1 LSGPDWA
8 LRNSGCDHWRD
19 TSRDRRDGFP
29 TQHRARASACSLRD
43 QRSSNPISTMGAQ
56 EATYC
61 QGRQEPSYR
70 ADDDFLA
77 VPVTR
82 RCRRCRDRVKRVK
95 TAWLGNA
102 VAMMLAGL
110 EPLMSALGPIS
121 GNRVI
126 LKADIHQSGFARPL
140 CATSGHSSQ
149 GMLAERSL
157 VFTRHLLLPHIL
169 REKLPDSIH
178 VSCRCQH

>member
-1 LSGPDWA
+1 
-8 LRNSGCDHWRD
+8 
-19 TSRDRRDGFP
+19 
-29 TQHRARASACSLRD
+29 
-43 QRSSNPISTMGAQ
+43 MGAQ

-110 EPLMSALGPIS
+110 EPLMSALGHKWKWCHS
-121 GNRVI
+121 
-126 LKADIHQSGFARPL
+126 QSGHSSERFARPV

-157 VFTRHLLLPHIL
+157 VFTFPRHLLLPHIL
-169 REKLPDSIH
+169 REKLPDSIQYLA
-178 VSCRCQH
+178 VASIDNPLPRSNRYLPELCRKLKTELTTNYNIPF

>member
-29 TQHRARASACSLRD
+29 TQHRARASACLLRDPRASACLLRD

-110 EPLMSALGPIS
+110 EPLMSALGHKWKSCHP
-121 GNRVI
+121 
-126 LKADIHQSGFARPL
+126 Q
-140 CATSGHSSQ
+140 SGHSS
-149 GMLAERSL
+149 ERFCTSAL
-157 VFTRHLLLPHIL
+157 CHKRTFLTG
-169 REKLPDSIH
+169 H
-178 VSCRCQH
+178 VGGKIACVHFS